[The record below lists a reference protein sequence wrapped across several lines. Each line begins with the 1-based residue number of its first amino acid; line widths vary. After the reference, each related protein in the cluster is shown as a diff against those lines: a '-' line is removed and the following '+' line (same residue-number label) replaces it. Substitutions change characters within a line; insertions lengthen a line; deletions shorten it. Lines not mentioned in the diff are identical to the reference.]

1 MNPIRN
7 WIETILRV
15 SREQAECNELNRKIL
30 QRVFIFGIEIGRGKR
45 LTPKE
50 RVRLEKTLITAEAF
64 MAIAEKCPPDKSVD
78 RIIDDCVVDWP
89 KHQPKLKKLL
99 ERVMEHSLDEV
110 DPGPAIWPEIREWIA
125 GQFLAV
131 SRAYPEQLPAS
142 EIPAILDRLDHP
154 LDRA

>member
-1 MNPIRN
+1 MNPIHD
-7 WIETILRV
+7 WIEAILRI

-45 LTPKE
+45 LTPRE
-50 RVRLEKTLITAEAF
+50 RARLEKTLATAEAF
-64 MAIAEKCPPDKSVD
+64 MAIAEKCPPNRSVD
-78 RIIDDCVVDWP
+78 RIIDDCVADWP

-99 ERVMEHSLDEV
+99 ERLMGHRLDEV
-110 DPGPAIWPEIREWIA
+110 NPGPAVWPEIREWIA
-125 GQFLAV
+125 GQFRAV
-131 SRAYPEQLPAS
+131 SRAYPDQFPPS